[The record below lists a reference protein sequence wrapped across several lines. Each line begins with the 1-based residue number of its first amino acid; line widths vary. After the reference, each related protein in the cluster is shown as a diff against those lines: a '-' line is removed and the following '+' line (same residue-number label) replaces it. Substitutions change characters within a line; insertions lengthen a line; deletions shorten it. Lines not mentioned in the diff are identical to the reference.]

1 MTKKSN
7 HEETFYLD
15 EANVDNLKKALIGH
29 SITSVYYDK
38 LTLDNDCI
46 LTIEDSCECCAHYS
60 GEFNWDKQP
69 PENVITNVVLD
80 DHIQV
85 GDDEAFRIVV
95 MAQDKKIADLS
106 VIGNEGTGCYMRS
119 VYFTVSGPFEKNYI
133 PGNDLDSVAR
143 NAWRFVGYLRK
154 FTAKDSG
161 DNEEIPF

>member
-1 MTKKSN
+1 MSK
-7 HEETFYLD
+7 TFYMD

-69 PENVITNVVLD
+69 PKNVITNVVLD

-85 GDDEAFRIVV
+85 GYDEAFRIVV

-106 VIGNEGTGCYMRS
+106 VIGNEGTGCYMKS
-119 VYFTVSGPFEKNYI
+119 VYFTVSKINRVKSGNKPKNI
-133 PGNDLDSVAR
+133 EPWMKKAADNLRTLKGIR
-143 NAWRFVGYLRK
+143 NKSMR
-154 FTAKDSG
+154 
-161 DNEEIPF
+161 